1 MIVIF
6 TARDS
11 RIGVSQIYLVA
22 RPKKNKTA
30 MDRIRELTAGPVF
43 DRIRKLD
50 PDFLKRIT
58 PVDGDLVEPNMGLS
72 EDIQRE
78 FISKVEIILHA
89 AADVRF
95 DEILKNAIKV
105 NIRATRD
112 LLDLAKKMVKLEVIR
127 FKFVPIQYFTHSLLH
142 FKVIVHVSTAYSN
155 CPLSVIDEKFYEP
168 QCDPYRMIELAEK
181 VDRQE
186 FDEDTLITLTP
197 KIVRPWPNT
206 YSFTK
211 ALCEDMVKDYGEQL
225 PITVVRPSIGKR

>member
-1 MIVIF
+1 
-6 TARDS
+6 
-11 RIGVSQIYLVA
+11 
-22 RPKKNKTA
+22 
-30 MDRIRELTAGPVF
+30 MDRIRELTAGAVF

-72 EDIQRE
+72 EEIQKE
-78 FISKVEIILHA
+78 FITNVEVIIISRHLLLIIIKFFLSGYPPRCCGCTIRWDTEECHQSEHSSDA
-89 AADVRF
+89 GSF
-95 DEILKNAIKV
+95 EFSEEDEQTNGAHRHGLISSRSYLKNRIY
-105 NIRATRD
+105 N
-112 LLDLAKKMVKLEVIR
+112 
-127 FKFVPIQYFTHSLLH
+127 FQ
-142 FKVIVHVSTAYSN
+142 VIVHVSTAYSN

-181 VDRQE
+181 VDRKE

-225 PITVVRPSIGKR
+225 PITVVRPSIGKIYSYRYYRPF